1 MKPLSLKARAIAL
14 LAQREHSRSELQR
27 KLLRLARQQD
37 EKDRAARR
45 EAGADVLDGGTEV
58 ESGDNDID
66 PSAVNHAAAV
76 EALLDWL
83 QANRYL
89 SEARFVESRINARAQ
104 RYGNLRIKQ
113 ELLQHGVAPDANSL
127 RVLKDSEFDRARQ
140 VWQRKFGEIATE
152 AAARAK
158 QMRFLAGRGFS
169 PEVIRKVVRGADDD

>member
-27 KLLRLARQQD
+27 KLLRIARQQS
-37 EKDRAARR
+37 EKEHQARR
-45 EAGADVLDGGTEV
+45 EAGAEADVELDDDSARDAVDHTE
-58 ESGDNDID
+58 
-66 PSAVNHAAAV
+66 AV
-76 EALLDWL
+76 EVLLDWL

-113 ELLQHGVAPDANSL
+113 ELSQHGLTPDAASQQA
-127 RVLKDSEFDRARQ
+127 LKDSEFERARQ
-140 VWQRKFGEIATE
+140 VWQRKFGESATDP
-152 AAARAK
+152 AGRAK

-169 PEVIRKVVRGADDD
+169 PEVIRKVVRGAEDE